1 MQHQSESVYDKLRMF
16 NGQSGGWVG
25 WYPAAAVASGGSAT
39 PAHLALPTPT
49 PTSIT
54 SLSAGSVSTN
64 HSGGALSRDDLHK
77 RGKYIRKNKI

>member
-1 MQHQSESVYDKLRMF
+1 MQQQNESVYDKLRMF

-25 WYPAAAVASGGSAT
+25 WYPAAAVASGGGAT
-39 PAHLALPTPT
+39 PAHLSLPTPT

-64 HSGGALSRDDLHK
+64 LSSGQISRDDIHK
-77 RGKYIRKNKI
+77 RGIF